1 MEESLSE
8 LKCQEE
14 IGFGQQFGCYQKM
27 PSMETGH
34 HLVKSTFLN
43 PEVTQTA
50 LMDLTASVL
59 LCIGV
64 LIGLQMLGL
73 KLMLITLM
81 QPLWVTTSMIMSW
94 NGMLTISSPVLMERL
109 FSSSNMTRTCS
120 QKVNSTPKSITL
132 GKMKTSTPHLIKIS
146 IWSWTWLLA
155 VQILISLMANVV
167 NLGQMLILA
176 QWTPSGITK
185 PSGNP
190 LGIS

>member
-34 HLVKSTFLN
+34 HPVKSTFLN

-50 LMDLTASVL
+50 LMDLTALVL

-73 KLMLITLM
+73 KLMLITLIL
-81 QPLWVTTSMIMSW
+81 PLLVTTSMIMSW
-94 NGMLTISSPVLMERL
+94 NGMQTTSLLVLMAIQSL
-109 FSSSNMTRTCS
+109 SSNMTRICS
-120 QKVNSTPKSITL
+120 QKVNSTPKNITL
-132 GKMKTSTPHLIKIS
+132 GKMRISMPHSIKIS
-146 IWSWTWLLA
+146 I
-155 VQILISLMANVV
+155 
-167 NLGQMLILA
+167 
-176 QWTPSGITK
+176 
-185 PSGNP
+185 
-190 LGIS
+190 